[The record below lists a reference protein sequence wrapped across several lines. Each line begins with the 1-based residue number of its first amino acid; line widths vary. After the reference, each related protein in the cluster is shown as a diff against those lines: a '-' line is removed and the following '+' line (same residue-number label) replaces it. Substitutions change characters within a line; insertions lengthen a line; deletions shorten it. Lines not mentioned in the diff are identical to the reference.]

1 MEGREIIKFFSPE
14 LFIPK
19 LKAKSKADSLDEFA
33 QLFAR
38 TRVIRKK
45 DIVLELLKQREKL
58 GSTGIGKG
66 VAIPHG
72 RTTAAIELKIAFGKS
87 EKGLDFDAMDKKPVH
102 LIFVVIAPPQ
112 DENNRYLPILG
123 KLVEI
128 LHESANRKKLLKA
141 ESFEEFVQIFQE
153 AG

>member
-1 MEGREIIKFFSPE
+1 MEGRELIKFFSAD

-72 RTTAAIELKIAFGKS
+72 RTTAALEVKIAFGKS
-87 EKGLDFDAMDKKPVH
+87 EKGLDFNALDKKSVH

-128 LHESANRKKLLKA
+128 LNESSNRKKLLKA
-141 ESFEEFVQIFQE
+141 ESFEEFIQVFKE
-153 AG
+153 AE